1 MKMKYL
7 LLALLS
13 ICSINIS
20 RAEIVPGFSVSE
32 TYSPSGVTTVG
43 FYTARGYGG
52 NLMSWSVQ
60 NQADVATNLT
70 PNIYVDFSLKSNE
83 EVRLL
88 AYQTEY
94 GEYEVAKT
102 TRTNPYEWEVKF
114 DLNWSSDDALVKRQ
128 YWFIVYANDWNSKEY
143 ENLRLRTNNSK
154 TKE

>member
-70 PNIYVDFSLKSNE
+70 PNIYVDFS
-83 EVRLL
+83 
-88 AYQTEY
+88 
-94 GEYEVAKT
+94 
-102 TRTNPYEWEVKF
+102 
-114 DLNWSSDDALVKRQ
+114 
-128 YWFIVYANDWNSKEY
+128 
-143 ENLRLRTNNSK
+143 
-154 TKE
+154 